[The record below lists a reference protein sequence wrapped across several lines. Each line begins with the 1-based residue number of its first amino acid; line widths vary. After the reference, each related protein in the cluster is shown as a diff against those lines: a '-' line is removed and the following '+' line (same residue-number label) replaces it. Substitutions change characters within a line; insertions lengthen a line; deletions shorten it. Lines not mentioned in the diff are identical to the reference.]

1 MVEREVNGGKS
12 WLGVEWLITSCYLYP
27 GTKWFIGRNELSRLM
42 KSSYITF
49 LKVCKHH
56 GIPAQDWKHN
66 GQHNYI
72 EFKNGS
78 RIDLLDLAYKP
89 SDPMYERFGST
100 EYTSGWIEEAGEVP
114 FGAFDVLKSRI
125 GRHLN
130 KKYGIIGKMYLTFNP
145 SKNWLY
151 RDIYKKNKEGKLP
164 ENYAFIQ
171 SLYMDNPHTAEDY
184 GKNLEEITDVAT
196 KKRLMYGEWE
206 YESGDNVLIKY
217 DSILDLWTNQVP
229 EVYDRYI
236 TADIARYG
244 QDKTVIYVWK
254 GFQIVEMYSYEKQSL
269 MVTAEIIRD
278 LSVKEHIPYSHI
290 IIDEDGVGC
299 LTEGT
304 QVMTTNGWVKAEDIK
319 VGDEL
324 FSKNI
329 NNIVTKE
336 TVTRN
341 RKRGI
346 EENTEV
352 IELDNGY
359 KFSFSHFLPHKTRKE
374 YPFKLSSWD
383 DISSKDRIILDNEF
397 NWEGKS
403 FDFTIPAVIGE
414 MPNGGKKV
422 YLEEKVINGKSFAKF
437 LGWFISEGYFD
448 KTHIGIAQGKDSRH
462 LKNIEDTL
470 DECGFKYYK
479 KEHNHEYFYIF
490 SNKNL
495 KKWLSDNCYTNDK
508 HISLSKKVPNII
520 KDSDK
525 ETITAF
531 LQSFNEGDG
540 YVHHGEMCYTTSS
553 KQLSEDLLELILKKG
568 RHGNIRIKHLKG
580 SKGTIH
586 GREITRTADNYV
598 VYENKGDNIG
608 LRSDITKRYPDE
620 VYDIGITG
628 ETRLFM
634 VKFEDG
640 RAFWVHNGGVIDFLV
655 GVKGFVNNSSPLVN
669 PENRNKE
676 NYQNLKTQCIYIL
689 ARYINQHKIAI
700 AVEDL
705 KFKEFLIEELE
716 QVKSK
721 DSDKDGKL
729 KLIPK
734 DEIKELIG
742 RSPDYSDAMMMRMYY
757 ELDPPQSGRVHTY
770 RPSIKRQL

>member
-1 MVEREVNGGKS
+1 MIELRPTIIPTIKQDQGWQRLKDDFTKYIFFGGGAGGGKS

-290 IIDEDGVGC
+290 IIDEDGVG
-299 LTEGT
+299 
-304 QVMTTNGWVKAEDIK
+304 
-319 VGDEL
+319 
-324 FSKNI
+324 
-329 NNIVTKE
+329 
-336 TVTRN
+336 
-341 RKRGI
+341 
-346 EENTEV
+346 
-352 IELDNGY
+352 
-359 KFSFSHFLPHKTRKE
+359 
-374 YPFKLSSWD
+374 
-383 DISSKDRIILDNEF
+383 
-397 NWEGKS
+397 
-403 FDFTIPAVIGE
+403 
-414 MPNGGKKV
+414 
-422 YLEEKVINGKSFAKF
+422 
-437 LGWFISEGYFD
+437 
-448 KTHIGIAQGKDSRH
+448 
-462 LKNIEDTL
+462 
-470 DECGFKYYK
+470 
-479 KEHNHEYFYIF
+479 
-490 SNKNL
+490 
-495 KKWLSDNCYTNDK
+495 
-508 HISLSKKVPNII
+508 
-520 KDSDK
+520 
-525 ETITAF
+525 
-531 LQSFNEGDG
+531 
-540 YVHHGEMCYTTSS
+540 
-553 KQLSEDLLELILKKG
+553 
-568 RHGNIRIKHLKG
+568 
-580 SKGTIH
+580 
-586 GREITRTADNYV
+586 
-598 VYENKGDNIG
+598 
-608 LRSDITKRYPDE
+608 
-620 VYDIGITG
+620 
-628 ETRLFM
+628 
-634 VKFEDG
+634 
-640 RAFWVHNGGVIDFLV
+640 GGVIDFLV